1 MVHCVYKWHCY
12 VCYLLQHRGFTTMHY
27 MNLRINYLLTCDVM
41 HSRIWFIGLGR
52 FGYFNFGSVW
62 FSYQSRILSFL
73 WSPYGIGQ
81 TIIFSS
87 CRLFVFFFPRL
98 ISAVADWMSTILPH
112 MVWPECEFKMQVWN
126 LLHAARLKTQDAK
139 KSPKITIW
147 APSHNFVGYIFAIKA
162 CIDNRKKTC

>member
-81 TIIFSS
+81 TIIFSCCDFYVSS
-87 CRLFVFFFPRL
+87 CFFSSPNQPQIGCVPFFHTWCGLSANLRCKSETCCTRLAWKHRTQKSRQKSPSGHHRTTL
-98 ISAVADWMSTILPH
+98 SAISLQLRHISTI
-112 MVWPECEFKMQVWN
+112 
-126 LLHAARLKTQDAK
+126 
-139 KSPKITIW
+139 
-147 APSHNFVGYIFAIKA
+147 
-162 CIDNRKKTC
+162 RK